1 MKISVVIPTFNRIS
15 LVARAIDSVLK
26 QSLNPYEIIV
36 VDDGSDDGTSEM
48 IKNKYKS
55 IKLIQQQNNGV
66 SAARNNGIK
75 HAKGDWIG
83 LLDSDDEWTEKKL
96 ENKADRLVKTPEYD
110 FCHTNE
116 IWIRNGVRVNQ
127 RKKHEKYGGYIFD
140 KCLDICRISP
150 SSVLFRKNILDH
162 IGWFDSQLPVCEDY
176 DLWLRITSE
185 YRILFIDEPLIIK
198 YGGHDDQLSHSVES
212 IEFFRIKSLENLLDR
227 TELSTSNRVLA
238 IQMIIKKYNIYLS
251 GLVKRKKQSEA
262 RQIKEKRQNEIV
274 CHSFSRIKLR

>member
-1 MKISVVIPTFNRIS
+1 MKISVIIPTFNRIR

-48 IKNKYKS
+48 IQNKYKS
-55 IKLIQQQNNGV
+55 IKLIQQQNDGV
-66 SAARNNGIK
+66 SAARNKGIE

-83 LLDSDDEWTEKKL
+83 LLDSDDEWKEKKL
-96 ENKADRLVKTPEYD
+96 ENQADRLIKTPEYD

-198 YGGHDDQLSHSVES
+198 YGGHDDQLSRSVES

-227 TELSTSNRVLA
+227 TELSTNNRVLA
-238 IQMIIKKYNIYLS
+238 IQMIIKKYNIYLN

-262 RQIKEKRQNEIV
+262 QQIKEK
-274 CHSFSRIKLR
+274 IKFWKKDMIEY

>member
-48 IKNKYKS
+48 IQNKYRS

-96 ENKADRLVKTPEYD
+96 ENQADRLIKTPEYD

-116 IWIRNGVRVNQ
+116 IWIRNCVRVNQ
-127 RKKHEKYGGYIFD
+127 RKKHKKYGGYIFG

-162 IGWFDSQLPVCEDY
+162 VGWFDNQLPVCEDY

-198 YGGHDDQLSHSVES
+198 YGCQDDQLSRSVES
-212 IEFFRIKSLENLLDR
+212 IEFFRIKSLENLLDM
-227 TELSTSNRVLA
+227 TELSTNNRVLA
-238 IQMIIKKYNIYLS
+238 IQMIIKKYNIYLN

-262 RQIKEKRQNEIV
+262 QKIKEK
-274 CHSFSRIKLR
+274 IKFWKKDMIEY

>member
-48 IKNKYKS
+48 IQNKYKS

-66 SAARNNGIK
+66 SAARNKGIK

-96 ENKADRLVKTPEYD
+96 ENQADRLIKTPEYD

-162 IGWFDSQLPVCEDY
+162 VGWFDDQLPVCEDY
-176 DLWLRITSE
+176 DLWLRITAE

-212 IEFFRIKSLENLLDR
+212 IEFFRIMSLENLLEKS
-227 TELSTSNRVLA
+227 ELSRDNRILS
-238 IQMIIKKYNIYLS
+238 IQMIIKKYNIYLN
-251 GLVKRKKQSEA
+251 GLVKRKKQGEA
-262 RQIKEKRQNEIV
+262 DQIKEK
-274 CHSFSRIKLR
+274 IKFWKKDMIEY

>member
-1 MKISVVIPTFNRIS
+1 MKISVIIPTFNRIR

-48 IKNKYKS
+48 IQNKYKS

-96 ENKADRLVKTPEYD
+96 ENQVDRLIKTPEYD

-162 IGWFDSQLPVCEDY
+162 VGWFDDQLPVCEDY
-176 DLWLRITSE
+176 DLWLRITAE
-185 YRILFIDEPLIIK
+185 YRILFIDDPLIIK
-198 YGGHDDQLSHSVES
+198 YGGHDDQLSHGVEG
-212 IEFFRIKSLENLLDR
+212 IEFFRIKSLENLLER
-227 TELSTSNRVLA
+227 SELSTDNRILS
-238 IQMIIKKYNIYLS
+238 IQMIIKKYNIYLN
-251 GLVKRKKQSEA
+251 GLVKRKKQGEA
-262 RQIKEKRQNEIV
+262 DQIKEK
-274 CHSFSRIKLR
+274 IKFWKKDMIEY

>member
-48 IKNKYKS
+48 IQNKYKS

-75 HAKGDWIG
+75 HAKGDWIA

-96 ENKADRLVKTPEYD
+96 ENQVDRLIKTPEYD

-162 IGWFDSQLPVCEDY
+162 VGWFDDQLPVCEDY
-176 DLWLRITSE
+176 DLWLRITAE

-198 YGGHDDQLSHSVES
+198 YGGHDDQLSHSVEA
-212 IEFFRIKSLENLLDR
+212 IESFRIKSLENLLER
-227 TELSTSNRVLA
+227 SELSIDNRILA
-238 IQMIIKKYNIYLS
+238 IQMIIKKYNIYLN
-251 GLVKRKKQSEA
+251 GLVKRKKQGEA
-262 RQIKEKRQNEIV
+262 DQIEEK
-274 CHSFSRIKLR
+274 IKFWKKDMIEY

>member
-1 MKISVVIPTFNRIS
+1 MKISVVIPTFNRIR

-48 IKNKYKS
+48 IQNKYKS
-55 IKLIQQQNNGV
+55 IKLIQQQNDGV
-66 SAARNNGIK
+66 SAARNKGIE

-83 LLDSDDEWTEKKL
+83 LLDSDDEWKEKKL
-96 ENKADRLVKTPEYD
+96 ENQADRLIKTPEYD

-198 YGGHDDQLSHSVES
+198 YGGHDDQLSRSVES

-227 TELSTSNRVLA
+227 TELSTNNRVLA
-238 IQMIIKKYNIYLS
+238 IQMIIKKYNIYLN

-262 RQIKEKRQNEIV
+262 QQIKEK
-274 CHSFSRIKLR
+274 IKFWKKDMIEY

>member
-48 IKNKYKS
+48 IQNKYKS

-96 ENKADRLVKTPEYD
+96 ENQVDRLIKTPEYD

-162 IGWFDSQLPVCEDY
+162 VGWFDDQLPVCEDY
-176 DLWLRITSE
+176 DLWLRITAE
-185 YRILFIDEPLIIK
+185 YRILFIDDPLIIK
-198 YGGHDDQLSHSVES
+198 YGGHDDQLSHGVEG
-212 IEFFRIKSLENLLDR
+212 IEFFRIKSLENLLER
-227 TELSTSNRVLA
+227 SELSTDNRILS
-238 IQMIIKKYNIYLS
+238 IQMIIKKYNIYLN
-251 GLVKRKKQSEA
+251 GLVKRKKQGEA
-262 RQIKEKRQNEIV
+262 DQIKEK
-274 CHSFSRIKLR
+274 IKFWKKDMIEY

>member
-1 MKISVVIPTFNRIS
+1 MKISVVIPTFNRIN

-48 IKNKYKS
+48 IQNKYKS

-75 HAKGDWIG
+75 HAKGDWIA
-83 LLDSDDEWTEKKL
+83 LLDSDDEWIEKKL
-96 ENKADRLVKTPEYD
+96 ENQVDRLIKTPEYD

-140 KCLDICRISP
+140 ICLDICRISP

-162 IGWFDSQLPVCEDY
+162 VGWFDDQLPVCEDY
-176 DLWLRITSE
+176 DLWLRITAE
-185 YRILFIDEPLIIK
+185 YRILFIDDPLIIK
-198 YGGHDDQLSHSVES
+198 YGGHDDQLSHGVEG
-212 IEFFRIKSLENLLDR
+212 IEFFRIKSLENLLER
-227 TELSTSNRVLA
+227 SELSTDNRVLA
-238 IQMIIKKYNIYLS
+238 IQMIIKKYNIYHN
-251 GLVKRKKQSEA
+251 GLVKRKKQGEA
-262 RQIKEKRQNEIV
+262 DHIKEK
-274 CHSFSRIKLR
+274 IKFWKKDMIEY

>member
-48 IKNKYKS
+48 IQNKYKS

-75 HAKGDWIG
+75 HAKGDWIA

-96 ENKADRLVKTPEYD
+96 ENQVDRLIKTPEYD

-162 IGWFDSQLPVCEDY
+162 VGWFDDQLPVCEDY
-176 DLWLRITSE
+176 DLWLRITAE
-185 YRILFIDEPLIIK
+185 YRILFIDDPLIIK
-198 YGGHDDQLSHSVES
+198 YGGHDDQLSHGVKG
-212 IEFFRIKSLENLLDR
+212 IEFFRIKSLENLLER
-227 TELSTSNRVLA
+227 SELSTDNRILS
-238 IQMIIKKYNIYLS
+238 IQMIIKKYNIYLN
-251 GLVKRKKQSEA
+251 GLVKRKKQGEA
-262 RQIKEKRQNEIV
+262 DQIKEK
-274 CHSFSRIKLR
+274 IKFWKKDMIEY

>member
-48 IKNKYKS
+48 IQNKYKS

-75 HAKGDWIG
+75 HAKGDWIA

-96 ENKADRLVKTPEYD
+96 ENQVDRLIKTPEYD

-127 RKKHEKYGGYIFD
+127 KKKHEKYGGYIFD

-162 IGWFDSQLPVCEDY
+162 VGWFDDQLPVCEDY
-176 DLWLRITSE
+176 DLWLRITAE
-185 YRILFIDEPLIIK
+185 YRILFIDDPLIIK
-198 YGGHDDQLSHSVES
+198 YGGHDDQLSHGVEG
-212 IEFFRIKSLENLLDR
+212 IEFFRIKSLENLLEGS
-227 TELSTSNRVLA
+227 ELSTDNRLLS
-238 IQMIIKKYNIYLS
+238 IQMIIKKYNIYLN
-251 GLVKRKKQSEA
+251 GLVKRKKQGEA
-262 RQIKEKRQNEIV
+262 DQIKEK
-274 CHSFSRIKLR
+274 IKFWKKDMIEY

>member
-48 IKNKYKS
+48 IQNKYKS

-66 SAARNNGIK
+66 SAARNKGIE

-83 LLDSDDEWTEKKL
+83 LLDSDDAWTEKKL
-96 ENKADRLVKTPEYD
+96 ENQADRLIKTPEYD

-212 IEFFRIKSLENLLDR
+212 IEFFRIKSLENLLER
-227 TELSTSNRVLA
+227 TELSTNNRVLA
-238 IQMIIKKYNIYLS
+238 IQMIIKKYNIYLN

-262 RQIKEKRQNEIV
+262 QQIKEK
-274 CHSFSRIKLR
+274 IKFWKKDMIEY

>member
-48 IKNKYKS
+48 IQNKYKS

-75 HAKGDWIG
+75 HAKGDWIA

-96 ENKADRLVKTPEYD
+96 ENQVDRLIKTPEYD

-162 IGWFDSQLPVCEDY
+162 VGWFDDQLPVCEDY

-212 IEFFRIKSLENLLDR
+212 IEFFRIMSLENLLER
-227 TELSTSNRVLA
+227 SELSTDNRILS
-238 IQMIIKKYNIYLS
+238 IQMIIKKYNIYLN
-251 GLVKRKKQSEA
+251 GLVKRKKQGEA
-262 RQIKEKRQNEIV
+262 DQIKEK
-274 CHSFSRIKLR
+274 IKFWKKDMIEY

>member
-96 ENKADRLVKTPEYD
+96 ENQADRLIKTPEYD

-127 RKKHEKYGGYIFD
+127 KKKHEKYGGYIFD

-150 SSVLFRKNILDH
+150 SSTLFKKNILEH
-162 IGWFDSQLPVCEDY
+162 VGWFDTQLPVCEDY
-176 DLWLRITSE
+176 DLWLRITAD
-185 YRILFIDEPLIIK
+185 YKILFVDEPLIIK
-198 YGGHDDQLSHSVES
+198 YGGHTDQLSQSVEG
-212 IEFFRIKSLENLLDR
+212 IELFRIKSLENLLAN
-227 TELSTSNRVLA
+227 TELSPQKRNLA
-238 IQMIIKKYNIYLS
+238 ITMIIKKLNIYLN
-251 GLVKRKKQSEA
+251 GLIKRKKQTEA
-262 RQIKEKRQNEIV
+262 EQVEEKIKFWKKDVIEY
-274 CHSFSRIKLR
+274 

>member
-1 MKISVVIPTFNRIS
+1 MKISVVIPTYNRIS

-26 QSLNPYEIIV
+26 QSLSPYEIIV
-36 VDDGSDDGTSEM
+36 VDDGSDDSTSEM
-48 IKNKYKS
+48 IQNKYKS
-55 IKLIQQQNNGV
+55 VRLIRQQNSGV

-83 LLDSDDEWTEKKL
+83 LLDSDDEWTGKKL
-96 ENKADRLVKTPEYD
+96 ENQTDRLIKTPGYD

-227 TELSTSNRVLA
+227 TELSTNNRVLA

-262 RQIKEKRQNEIV
+262 RQIKEK
-274 CHSFSRIKLR
+274 IKFWKKDMIEY

>member
-15 LVARAIDSVLK
+15 LIARAIDSVLK
-26 QSLNPYEIIV
+26 QSLNPYEIII

-48 IKNKYKS
+48 IQNKYKS

-75 HAKGDWIG
+75 HAKGDWIA

-96 ENKADRLVKTPEYD
+96 ENQVDRLIKTPEYD

-162 IGWFDSQLPVCEDY
+162 VGWFDDQLPVCEDY
-176 DLWLRITSE
+176 DLWLRITAE
-185 YRILFIDEPLIIK
+185 YRILFIDDPLIIK
-198 YGGHDDQLSHSVES
+198 YGGHDDQLSHGVEG
-212 IEFFRIKSLENLLDR
+212 IEFFRIKSLENLLER
-227 TELSTSNRVLA
+227 SELSTDNRILS
-238 IQMIIKKYNIYLS
+238 IQMIIKKYNIYLN
-251 GLVKRKKQSEA
+251 GLVKRKKQGEA
-262 RQIKEKRQNEIV
+262 DQIEEK
-274 CHSFSRIKLR
+274 IKFWKKDMIEY

>member
-48 IKNKYKS
+48 IQNKYKS

-66 SAARNNGIK
+66 SAARNKGIE

-96 ENKADRLVKTPEYD
+96 ENQADRLIKTPEYD

-227 TELSTSNRVLA
+227 TELSTNNRVLA
-238 IQMIIKKYNIYLS
+238 IQMIIKKYNIYLN

-262 RQIKEKRQNEIV
+262 QQIKEK
-274 CHSFSRIKLR
+274 IKFWKKDMIEY